1 MGIGAQSAT
10 GVSQAL
16 LDKPCA
22 PGQGVGVSR
31 LLTDEEISRQLADLT
46 GWRRDGE
53 AITASYDAP
62 DFPAAVRLVVAAAD
76 EAEQMDHHPD
86 IDLRW
91 KVTHWRLSTHS
102 AGGLTQ
108 LDIELAHRIA
118 QAAARIGARA
128 KEQV

>member
-22 PGQGVGVSR
+22 PGQGVGMSR

-91 KVTHWRLSTHS
+91 RTLHLTLVSHS
-102 AGGLTQ
+102 AGGVTENDL
-108 LDIELAHRIA
+108 ELARRIDTLLP
-118 QAAARIGARA
+118 GT
-128 KEQV
+128 